1 MAPIAGWGQRLVG
14 GGISLLLAGLSIL
27 GLVALAIGYS
37 FYSHHE
43 RESARLEAVADL
55 RSSQIQSWVQ
65 ERFAQARFLG
75 SSQFLSTLLKS
86 WRDEGDAS
94 SRDTLK
100 ARLAGFSRAMG
111 AQQAAILD
119 DQGQLLVAPD
129 DAVLPDASMPTALT
143 LEAIARNEV
152 RMGPLRVPR
161 KDDQPAYV
169 DLVAP
174 LAPTGQ
180 PARAAVLLRLD
191 ANLGLLPMLSKWP
204 VPSPSGATLLVRRE
218 GDQIVGLRGMN
229 PRPLNSPDLMAAMAI
244 RGDQPFGK
252 SFSGRDFQGRSVL
265 GVVMPVNG
273 TDLFLVARVDRSE
286 VYSGALRESIG
297 IVVAGLLALLAIAV
311 AGRVRGQRKALAQAL
326 SERAVQDE
334 RLRSLALIEAIAENS
349 TDPIFAKDQS
359 GRYLL
364 FNREACRV
372 TGRERDAV
380 IGRDDHAVFGQ
391 AYAERIM
398 AQDAQVMVADR
409 TLSFD
414 DALTVDGRAAL
425 FQTLKGPLRD
435 GEGKLIGLFGVARN
449 ITERRRA
456 EETLRTSEAM
466 VRAVL
471 AALADG
477 VFLAQD
483 HRFVFANP
491 ALPAMLGYAEGE
503 FVGLPFAQVVAPEFV
518 EVWEQRF
525 EQRIAGSVSP
535 PAHYEVRFLSR
546 TDPQGVW
553 IELRASRHTFE
564 GRPAVLGIVRDVTQ
578 RRQAEQALRVSNDL
592 VQAVK
597 DSVQAHMVVLDRHGQ
612 ILAVNDAWRRFA
624 AMNGDADEAD
634 EAGERAV
641 SNEAE
646 ARLGVGANYFD
657 VCARAVTGPDVE
669 VQRVIAGIRSVI
681 CGELESFSME
691 YPCHS
696 PWEERWFQLN
706 VTALKSSDGGAVLLH
721 TDVSQRRRAEDALRD
736 SEAQFRKIFSSLSE
750 GIVIFDARGRRKA
763 FNPAAE
769 RLLARVEGEPLGL
782 DDASEPGPM
791 PIREDGTPLARTDR
805 PLARSLATGEPQR
818 AIVLGMVR
826 RDGLLAWL
834 RVNAEPVLD
843 PVSGA
848 VVEVILS
855 FSDVTEEQ
863 AAEQQLRKLSLAVEQ
878 NPNSVL
884 ITDIDGRI
892 EYANQAYLDTS
903 GYERAEVMGANPR
916 LLSSGRTEPDVHA
929 GLWSTLLRGD
939 IWKGEFINR
948 RKNGEETVQRA
959 LVSPIRQADGRI
971 THYLA
976 IQEDITERKR
986 IEAELDRYRDHLEE
1000 LIEARSRELE
1010 RAVTAR
1016 TDSEQF
1022 TLAIADNVP
1031 GYVSYWDR
1039 DLIGRFATRPVLT
1052 WFGTTADQIIGRPL
1066 AELIGEKA
1074 LRNIEPDIRSAL
1086 AGVPVQRELTLLRPD
1101 GVRVPAWVSYTPDLH
1116 EGQVRGFFFLLTD
1129 ITEIKRTEQRLQQLN
1144 AELVAARDRAEAAN
1158 LAKSAFL
1165 ANMSHEIRTPM
1176 NAIVG
1181 MAHLLRRDSQ
1191 DAVQTD
1197 RLDKV
1202 AQAAEHL
1209 LGLLSDVLDL
1219 SKIESGKLTLEQTD
1233 FSIDDMLART
1243 CSMIGERARGK
1254 GLELILETGRMPARV
1269 RGDSTRLSQILVN
1282 LLGNAVKFTERGWI
1296 RVRSTLID
1304 GDASGLRLR
1313 FEVRDTGIGI
1323 AAEQTGKLFQDFEQA
1338 DSSTTRRFGGTGL
1351 GLAITRRLAE
1361 LMGGEVGVH
1370 SDPGQGSEFWFT
1382 VRLGQAANGS
1392 MQSLPAIPAGRP
1404 VLVVDG
1410 RSESA
1415 QAIARMLAD
1424 LGLDADTA
1432 EDIGQTRERAARAD
1446 PPYRLVLV
1454 DGAIAADP
1462 GWAEA
1467 LRAAGRAGESPRCVV
1482 MSAVDN
1488 PAALQAAQ
1496 QLGLDDPVAKPFTRT
1511 ELHALMLRTL
1521 GVRAEPS
1528 VSGTGGDS
1536 AESRLRQQFA
1546 GARILLAE
1554 DNPIN
1559 QIVAVELLQAAGLQV
1574 DVADNGHQA
1583 LSRVREARY
1592 HLVLMDIQMPGM
1604 DGMEATR
1611 AIRRDFD
1618 GGQLPIVAMTANAF
1632 GEDRA
1637 ACLEAG
1643 MNDHI
1648 GKPVDP
1654 NALFEVVLRWLERA
1668 HRRA

>member
-1 MAPIAGWGQRLVG
+1 
-14 GGISLLLAGLSIL
+14 
-27 GLVALAIGYS
+27 
-37 FYSHHE
+37 
-43 RESARLEAVADL
+43 
-55 RSSQIQSWVQ
+55 
-65 ERFAQARFLG
+65 
-75 SSQFLSTLLKS
+75 
-86 WRDEGDAS
+86 
-94 SRDTLK
+94 
-100 ARLAGFSRAMG
+100 
-111 AQQAAILD
+111 
-119 DQGQLLVAPD
+119 
-129 DAVLPDASMPTALT
+129 
-143 LEAIARNEV
+143 
-152 RMGPLRVPR
+152 
-161 KDDQPAYV
+161 
-169 DLVAP
+169 
-174 LAPTGQ
+174 
-180 PARAAVLLRLD
+180 
-191 ANLGLLPMLSKWP
+191 
-204 VPSPSGATLLVRRE
+204 
-218 GDQIVGLRGMN
+218 
-229 PRPLNSPDLMAAMAI
+229 
-244 RGDQPFGK
+244 
-252 SFSGRDFQGRSVL
+252 
-265 GVVMPVNG
+265 
-273 TDLFLVARVDRSE
+273 
-286 VYSGALRESIG
+286 
-297 IVVAGLLALLAIAV
+297 
-311 AGRVRGQRKALAQAL
+311 
-326 SERAVQDE
+326 
-334 RLRSLALIEAIAENS
+334 
-349 TDPIFAKDQS
+349 
-359 GRYLL
+359 
-364 FNREACRV
+364 
-372 TGRERDAV
+372 
-380 IGRDDHAVFGQ
+380 
-391 AYAERIM
+391 
-398 AQDAQVMVADR
+398 
-409 TLSFD
+409 
-414 DALTVDGRAAL
+414 
-425 FQTLKGPLRD
+425 
-435 GEGKLIGLFGVARN
+435 
-449 ITERRRA
+449 
-456 EETLRTSEAM
+456 
-466 VRAVL
+466 
-471 AALADG
+471 
-477 VFLAQD
+477 
-483 HRFVFANP
+483 
-491 ALPAMLGYAEGE
+491 
-503 FVGLPFAQVVAPEFV
+503 
-518 EVWEQRF
+518 
-525 EQRIAGSVSP
+525 
-535 PAHYEVRFLSR
+535 
-546 TDPQGVW
+546 
-553 IELRASRHTFE
+553 
-564 GRPAVLGIVRDVTQ
+564 
-578 RRQAEQALRVSNDL
+578 
-592 VQAVK
+592 
-597 DSVQAHMVVLDRHGQ
+597 MVVLDRRGR
-612 ILAVNDAWRRFA
+612 ILAVNEAWRRFA
-624 AMNGDADEAD
+624 EMNGGGDDAGGAHAAG
-634 EAGERAV
+634 EAGEPSEAGDL
-641 SNEAE
+641 NEAGEPNE
-646 ARLGVGANYFD
+646 APSRLGVGANYFD
-657 VCARAVTGPDVE
+657 ACARAVTGPDGE
-669 VQRVIAGIRSVI
+669 VQRVIDGIRAVI
-681 CGELESFSME
+681 AGELASFSME

-696 PWEERWFQLN
+696 PWEERWFQLS

-721 TDVSQRRRAEDALRD
+721 TDISQRRRAEDALRD

-750 GIVIFDARGRRKA
+750 GIVIFDAQGRRKA

-769 RLLARVEGEPLGL
+769 RLLARFEGEPLGL
-782 DDASEPGPM
+782 DDASELAPM
-791 PIREDGTPLARTDR
+791 PVREDGTTLARADR

-818 AIVLGMVR
+818 AIVLGIAQREGM
-826 RDGLLAWL
+826 LAWL

-843 PVSGA
+843 PVTGA
-848 VVEVILS
+848 VVEAILS

-863 AAEQQLRKLSLAVEQ
+863 AADQQLRKLSLAVEQ

-903 GYERAEVMGANPR
+903 GYGHAEVMGANPR

-929 GLWSTLLRGD
+929 SLWSTLLRGD

-948 RKNGEETVQRA
+948 RKNGGETVQRA

-986 IEAELDRYRDHLEE
+986 IEAELERHRDHLEE

-1016 TDSEQF
+1016 SDSEQF

-1031 GYVSYWDR
+1031 GYVSYWDS

-1052 WFGTTADQIIGRPL
+1052 WFGRTADQIIGRPL
-1066 AELIGEKA
+1066 VELIGEKA
-1074 LRNIEPDIRSAL
+1074 LRNVEPDIRSAL
-1086 AGVPVQRELTLLRPD
+1086 AGVPVQRELTMLRPD
-1101 GVRVPAWVSYTPDLH
+1101 GVRVPTWVSYTPDLH
-1116 EGQVRGFFFLLTD
+1116 DGQVRGFFFLLTD

-1144 AELVAARDRAEAAN
+1144 AELMAARDRAEAAN

-1243 CSMIGERARGK
+1243 CSMIGERAHDK

-1304 GDASGLRLR
+1304 EAASGLQLR

-1323 AAEQTGKLFQDFEQA
+1323 EPEQTGKLFQDFEQA

-1382 VRLGQAANGS
+1382 VRLGHAANGS
-1392 MQSLPAIPAGRP
+1392 TQSLPAIPAGRP

-1410 RSESA
+1410 RFESA

-1424 LGLDADTA
+1424 LGVEADTA
-1432 EDIGQTRERAARAD
+1432 ASLGQARERVARAD
-1446 PPYRLVLV
+1446 PPYRLMLV
-1454 DGAIAADP
+1454 DGTIAAEP

-1467 LRAAGRAGESPRCVV
+1467 LRAAGRLAEPPRCVV
-1482 MSAVDN
+1482 MSAFDQ
-1488 PAALQAAQ
+1488 PGAWQAARQ
-1496 QLGLDDPVAKPFTRT
+1496 MGLDDPVAKPFTRT
-1511 ELHALMLRTL
+1511 ELHGLMLRTL
-1521 GVRAEPS
+1521 GARAEPS
-1528 VSGTGGDS
+1528 VPVPGGDS

-1611 AIRRDFD
+1611 AIRRDLD

-1668 HRRA
+1668 RLRA